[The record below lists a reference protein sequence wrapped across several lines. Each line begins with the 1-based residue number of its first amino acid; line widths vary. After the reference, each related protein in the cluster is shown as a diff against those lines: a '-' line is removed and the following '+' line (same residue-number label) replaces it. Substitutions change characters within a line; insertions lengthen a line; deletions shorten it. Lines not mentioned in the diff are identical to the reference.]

1 MTKMDLSDPGQSR
14 IEQLS
19 FAIAGVLCLVLGL
32 VFAESTRH
40 GPAKEQIQLKSRIN
54 PNTAPVCSLVRLPQ
68 IGMVRA
74 AVIIEYRDIAMKETE
89 RSRVF
94 ASAKDLE
101 KVKGIGPK
109 TSSRIS
115 RWLEF
120 E

>member
-1 MTKMDLSDPGQSR
+1 M
-14 IEQLS
+14 
-19 FAIAGVLCLVLGL
+19 LCLVLGL
-32 VFAESTRH
+32 VFAVGARH
-40 GPAKEQIQLKSRIN
+40 GPMQEQIQLKNRIN

-74 AVIIEYRDIAMKETE
+74 AVIIEYRDIATKETK
-89 RSRVF
+89 RNRVF